1 MNKHCYINTTEASKN
16 KKGEYV
22 VMNVVENMLDIIQKN
37 RISENK
43 NIFSDKEMD
52 IIQQNEKLIKKVY
65 LLGILDA
72 TRL

>member
-1 MNKHCYINTTEASKN
+1 
-16 KKGEYV
+16 
-22 VMNVVENMLDIIQKN
+22 MNVVENMLDIIQKN